1 MEDYFKNLQYISSND
16 ECLEN
21 YTDSLSKQHEIPKIL
36 YHYTNIDAFQGIINN
51 KKLWLTNSKFFNDPK
66 EVIYGFNYISRQ
78 IRKQFKNNRYL
89 KDSFK
94 EWKSNFD
101 ANLEHR
107 YVCCFSKKYD
117 DLPLWACTQVTKVY
131 ASNLKEKIIY

>member
-1 MEDYFKNLQYISSND
+1 MILVRSV
-16 ECLEN
+16 
-21 YTDSLSKQHEIPKIL
+21 TDLTTYLDK
-36 YHYTNIDAFQGIINN
+36 FQ
-51 KKLWLTNSKFFNDPK
+51 
-66 EVIYGFNYISRQ
+66 
-78 IRKQFKNNRYL
+78 NNRYL

-94 EWKSNFD
+94 TWKSNFD